1 MIKEEGNVAAVIMEP
16 IVGSNGRLVPP
27 PEYYPIVRKICDDNN
42 VLLIADEVMTGWFR
56 TGKAFGMENWDV
68 LPDIMTTAK
77 GCTSA
82 YTPVGITM
90 TTKEVSDFFEDEFF
104 CHGHTYAY
112 HALALAAIPAAVS
125 EYKKLMASGLP
136 QKVSK
141 HLKQRLY
148 ELNDRH
154 DCIGD
159 VRGLGHFWA
168 LELVQNRETK
178 QPFNVKADKIDGKPL
193 MAAKIA
199 GDAMAN
205 GLWMVS
211 WYDSLMI
218 APPLIITEQQVD
230 EAIEILEKSLD
241 IGDREAEKTGVPVS
255 RSSEF

>member
-1 MIKEEGNVAAVIMEP
+1 
-16 IVGSNGRLVPP
+16 
-27 PEYYPIVRKICDDNN
+27 
-42 VLLIADEVMTGWFR
+42 
-56 TGKAFGMENWDV
+56 MENWNV
-68 LPDIMTTAK
+68 QPDIMTTAK

-90 TTKEVSDFFEDEFF
+90 TTEKVADFFEEEFF

-125 EYKKLMASGLP
+125 EYKKLMESGLP

-141 HLKQRLY
+141 YLKQRIH
-148 ELNDRH
+148 ELADRH
-154 DCIGD
+154 DCVGD
-159 VRGLGHFWA
+159 VRGLGHFYG
-168 LELVQNRETK
+168 LELVKNRETK
-178 QPFNVKADKIDGKPL
+178 EPFNVKSDKIDGKPL

-218 APPLIITEQQVD
+218 APPLITTEQQVD
-230 EAIEILEKSLD
+230 EAMDILEKSLA
-241 IGDREAEKTGVPVS
+241 IGDAEVVKTSVAVS